1 MYMIA
6 LMFRQ
11 VWNLE
16 NYVKRNLQWDIS
28 QIYFGL
34 RAFFENNELVVMEPL
49 DSYLQSQLG
58 WSVEVIQALSQVDLA
73 VFGTV
78 D

>member
-49 DSYLQSQLG
+49 DSYL
-58 WSVEVIQALSQVDLA
+58 
-73 VFGTV
+73 
-78 D
+78 